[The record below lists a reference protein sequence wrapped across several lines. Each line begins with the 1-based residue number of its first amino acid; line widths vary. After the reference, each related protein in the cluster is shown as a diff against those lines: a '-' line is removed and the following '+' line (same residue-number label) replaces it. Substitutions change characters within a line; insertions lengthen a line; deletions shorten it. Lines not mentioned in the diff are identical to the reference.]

1 MRICSLLPSSTEIA
15 FALGLG
21 DSICGVSHECDFPSE
36 ARQKRVVVHS
46 RLPVGASSSEIDRL
60 VREFTERGESIY
72 SVDAE
77 ALREIDPDIIL
88 TQELCHVCAAS
99 PDDLAAALN
108 GLPRMPQII
117 SLNPHTLEDVWDDV
131 RTVGAATGRVSEAE
145 KLVRECESRISE
157 VVKVVEPLAQRAGRP
172 RVDCLEWIDPPY
184 CGGHWV
190 PEMVSLAGGRD
201 VLGTEGKPSF
211 RIDWQQVADA
221 KPEVILISPCGFDC
235 EQASAEFAR
244 LELPA
249 IWAELPAV
257 RAGRVFAV
265 DANSYLSRP
274 GPRLAEGIAILAR
287 AIHPELKIA
296 IPEGSL
302 HALPQISRVSA

>member
-1 MRICSLLPSSTEIA
+1 MRICSLLPSSTEYLRTPA
-15 FALGLG
+15 GR

-131 RTVGAATGRVSEAE
+131 RTVGAATGRCIRGRE
-145 KLVRECESRISE
+145 LVCECESRISE
-157 VVKVVEPLAQRAGRP
+157 VVKTVEPL
-172 RVDCLEWIDPPY
+172 
-184 CGGHWV
+184 H
-190 PEMVSLAGGRD
+190 
-201 VLGTEGKPSF
+201 
-211 RIDWQQVADA
+211 
-221 KPEVILISPCGFDC
+221 
-235 EQASAEFAR
+235 
-244 LELPA
+244 
-249 IWAELPAV
+249 
-257 RAGRVFAV
+257 
-265 DANSYLSRP
+265 N
-274 GPRLAEGIAILAR
+274 AR
-287 AIHPELKIA
+287 ASSEWPAWSGSTRPIVAA
-296 IPEGSL
+296 IGYPRWL
-302 HALPQISRVSA
+302 R